1 MKNYFMLNRIVK
13 IISLSNEH
21 VPVEKEGKTWEV
33 AKSKI
38 LQYVAE
44 QELLTDLSQH
54 EMKAKFF

>member
-13 IISLSNEH
+13 IIRLSNEH

-44 QELLTDLSQH
+44 QVAYSLIAT
-54 EMKAKFF
+54 